1 LLHTRAVQEGTV
13 REEELFGREFL
24 IRRPLHVDRFLPGH
38 RVVSLEQLGEAP
50 AGIERGHAA

>member
-1 LLHTRAVQEGTV
+1 M